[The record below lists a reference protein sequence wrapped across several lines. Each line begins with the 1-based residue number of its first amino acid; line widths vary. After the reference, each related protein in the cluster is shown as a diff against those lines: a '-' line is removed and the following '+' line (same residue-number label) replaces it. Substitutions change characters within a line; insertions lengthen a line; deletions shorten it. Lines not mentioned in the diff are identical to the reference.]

1 MSAHAQF
8 EYPPPRSWEQFEE
21 LCADTFAAEWT
32 DPALVRHG
40 RAGQRQHGVDIVAR
54 HGARWPIGLQCKKK
68 SKWPVKRLTTQE
80 IDQEVM
86 KARKF
91 RAKLQSF
98 YILTTAP
105 DDTAIQKHVREI
117 NEKHASSGLFNVEVL
132 GWSEIVRRATLHAA
146 VARKHFGGSSNEP
159 PSPLLAVL
167 FASQHLLE
175 LKGVDLSLT
184 CRESTTQLSRNR
196 RGPHKWQLLSASFM
210 DYAMP
215 RARKL
220 PTFITALSEVP
231 APGNPLGVRAG
242 GEGGTTPALAVVI
255 NAIVDALSEFGVP
268 HVEMPATSERVWRAI
283 QDAQTKQRGMS

>member
-68 SKWPVKRLTTQE
+68 SRWPVKRLTTQE

-175 LKGVDLSLT
+175 LKGMDLSLT
-184 CRESTTQLSRNR
+184 CRELAHDLRATPTGRLVLRQRESDDLAEQIAAYEGRALTLKQRSQRLELRD
-196 RGPHKWQLLSASFM
+196 LLKRSA
-210 DYAMP
+210 
-215 RARKL
+215 RAL
-220 PTFITALSEVP
+220 PDGRHC
-231 APGNPLGVRAG
+231 APGLSSRGWGQCWRQSNV
-242 GEGGTTPALAVVI
+242 
-255 NAIVDALSEFGVP
+255 AI
-268 HVEMPATSERVWRAI
+268 ERL
-283 QDAQTKQRGMS
+283 TK